1 MLSLAGVHAP
11 GSDDVATALAAG
23 EKLWVVQ
30 GRTQNSARDT
40 IVAVEPLRRNGR
52 VRVDPLR
59 RRKRR
64 LVSGADRA
72 NDIVAARVSGNVAL
86 SGFE

>member
-1 MLSLAGVHAP
+1 MLG
-11 GSDDVATALAAG
+11 
-23 EKLWVVQ
+23 
-30 GRTQNSARDT
+30 DT